1 LAKICPLF
9 SSSKGNS
16 IYVGNDKSG
25 ILVDAGKSAKQIEL
39 ALSENDIN
47 LKSVKAIF
55 ITHEHGDHVQGVKV
69 FASRYNIKVF
79 SSKGTFN
86 ALKEKGILNGKFPIE
101 IIDENGTEISDM
113 YVRPFKTPHD
123 CNESVGYI
131 INTNDNKKAVIA
143 TDIGYVS
150 DDIKNA
156 MVGADAAVI
165 ESNHDIRMLQ
175 NGAYPYYLK
184 KRILSDRG
192 HLSNEAC
199 ANVLPFFIKKGT
211 TKFILAHLSQENNIP
226 ELAFETAIC
235 NLKSHS
241 MKHNVDFQLHVA
253 PVQNRGQLCL
263 AF

>member
-1 LAKICPLF
+1 MAKICPLF

-16 IYVGNDKSG
+16 IYVGDDKSG

-39 ALSENDIN
+39 ALSENNIN
-47 LKSVKAIF
+47 VKNIKGIF
-55 ITHEHGDHVQGVKV
+55 ITHEHSDHVQGVKI

-79 SSKGTFN
+79 SSKGTFK
-86 ALKEKGILNGKFPIE
+86 ALEEKGILNGKFPFE
-101 IIDENGTEISDM
+101 IVSDNGTEISGM
-113 YVRPFKTPHD
+113 YVKPFKTPHD
-123 CNESVGYI
+123 CVDSVGYI
-131 INTNDNKKAVIA
+131 INTPDDKKAVIA
-143 TDIGYVS
+143 TDIGHVS
-150 DDIKNA
+150 DNIKNA
-156 MVGADAAVI
+156 AASADAVVI

-199 ANVLPFFIKKGT
+199 AEILPFLIKKGT
-211 TKFILAHLSQENNIP
+211 KKFILAHLSQENNIP

-235 NLKSHS
+235 SLKSHN

-253 PVQNRGQLCL
+253 PVQNHGQLCL

>member
-1 LAKICPLF
+1 MAKVCPLF

-16 IYVGNDKSG
+16 IYVGDDNSG
-25 ILVDAGKSAKQIEL
+25 ILVDAGRSAKQIEL
-39 ALSENDIN
+39 ALSENNIN
-47 LKSVKAIF
+47 IKNIKGIF
-55 ITHEHGDHVQGVKV
+55 ITHEHSDHVQGVKI

-79 SSKGTFN
+79 SSEGTIK
-86 ALKEKGILNGKFPIE
+86 ALEEKEVLNGKFPFE
-101 IIDENGTEISDM
+101 IVNEEGAEISGM
-113 YVRPFKTPHD
+113 YVKPFKTPHD
-123 CNESVGYI
+123 CVDSVGYI
-131 INTNDNKKAVIA
+131 INTADDKKAVIA

-156 MVGADAAVI
+156 IVGADVTVI

-199 ANVLPFFIKKGT
+199 ADILPFFVENGT

-235 NLKSHS
+235 SLKSHN
-241 MKHNVDFQLHVA
+241 MNNNVDFQLHVA
-253 PVQNRGQLCL
+253 PVQNHGQLCL

>member
-1 LAKICPLF
+1 MAKICPLF

-16 IYVGNDKSG
+16 IYVGDDNSG

-39 ALSENDIN
+39 ALSENNIN
-47 LKSVKAIF
+47 VKNIKGIF
-55 ITHEHGDHVQGVKV
+55 VTHEHSDHVQGVKI

-79 SSKGTFN
+79 SSKGTFK
-86 ALKEKGILNGKFPIE
+86 ALEEKGILNGKFPFE
-101 IIDENGTEISDM
+101 IVSDNGTEISGM
-113 YVRPFKTPHD
+113 YVKPFKTPHD
-123 CNESVGYI
+123 CVDSVGYI
-131 INTNDNKKAVIA
+131 INTTDDKKAVIA
-143 TDIGYVS
+143 TDIGHVS
-150 DDIKNA
+150 DNIKNA
-156 MVGADAAVI
+156 AANADAVVI

-199 ANVLPFFIKKGT
+199 AEILPFLIKKGT
-211 TKFILAHLSQENNIP
+211 KKFILAHLSQENNIP

-235 NLKSHS
+235 SLKAHN
-241 MKHNVDFQLHVA
+241 MKYNVDFQLHVA
-253 PVQNRGQLCL
+253 PVQNHGQLCL

>member
-1 LAKICPLF
+1 MSKICPLF

-16 IYVGNDKSG
+16 IYVGDDNSG
-25 ILVDAGKSAKQIEL
+25 ILVDVGRSAKQIEKSL
-39 ALSENDIN
+39 FENNIN
-47 LKSVKAIF
+47 IRNIRAIF
-55 ITHEHGDHVQGVKV
+55 ITHEHSDHVQGVKV

-79 SSKGTFN
+79 GTQGTFKALEEKEILSSK
-86 ALKEKGILNGKFPIE
+86 FPFE
-101 IIDENGTEISDM
+101 IINENGTEVSGM
-113 YVRPFKTPHD
+113 YVKPFRTPHD

-131 INTNDNKKAVIA
+131 INTVDNKKAVIA

-156 MVGADAAVI
+156 IIGADAVVI

-184 KRILSDRG
+184 KRILSDIG

-199 ANVLPFFIKKGT
+199 ANVLPYFIKNGT

-226 ELAFETAIC
+226 ELAFQTAVC
-235 NLKSHS
+235 NLKSHN
-241 MKHNVDFQLHVA
+241 MIHNTDFQLQVA
-253 PVQNRGQLCL
+253 PVQNYGQLCL
-263 AF
+263 SF

>member
-1 LAKICPLF
+1 MAKICPLF

-16 IYVGNDKSG
+16 IYVGDDNSG

-39 ALSENDIN
+39 ALSENNIN
-47 LKSVKAIF
+47 VKNIKGIF
-55 ITHEHGDHVQGVKV
+55 VTHEHSDHVQGVKI

-79 SSKGTFN
+79 SSKGTFK
-86 ALKEKGILNGKFPIE
+86 ALEEKGILNGKFPVE
-101 IIDENGTEISDM
+101 IVSDNGTEISGM
-113 YVRPFKTPHD
+113 YVKPFKTPHD
-123 CNESVGYI
+123 CVDSVGYI
-131 INTNDNKKAVIA
+131 INTTDNKKAVIA

-150 DDIKNA
+150 DNIKNA
-156 MVGADAAVI
+156 AANADAVVI

-199 ANVLPFFIKKGT
+199 AEILPFLIKKGT
-211 TKFILAHLSQENNIP
+211 KKFILAHLSQENNIP

-235 NLKSHS
+235 SLKAHN
-241 MKHNVDFQLHVA
+241 MKYNVDFQLHVA
-253 PVQNRGQLCL
+253 PVQNHGQLCL

>member
-1 LAKICPLF
+1 MAKICPLF

-16 IYVGNDKSG
+16 IYVGDDKSG

-39 ALSENDIN
+39 ALSENNIN
-47 LKSVKAIF
+47 VKNIKGIF
-55 ITHEHGDHVQGVKV
+55 ITHEHSDHVQGVKI

-79 SSKGTFN
+79 SSKGTFKE
-86 ALKEKGILNGKFPIE
+86 LKEKGILNGKFPVE
-101 IIDENGTEISDM
+101 IVSDEGTEISGM
-113 YVRPFKTPHD
+113 YVKPFKTPHD
-123 CNESVGYI
+123 CVDSVGYI
-131 INTNDNKKAVIA
+131 INTADDKKAVVA
-143 TDIGYVS
+143 TDIGHVS
-150 DDIKNA
+150 DNIKNA
-156 MVGADAAVI
+156 AASADAVVI

-199 ANVLPFFIKKGT
+199 SEILPFLIKKGT
-211 TKFILAHLSQENNIP
+211 KKFILAHLSQENNIP

-235 NLKSHS
+235 SLKSHN

-253 PVQNRGQLCL
+253 PVQNHGQLCL